1 LTAFPSLEDQD
12 IACEPRML
20 HMQVR
25 PARIAD
31 ADRAIDVVRRS
42 IRELCEP
49 DHQGDP
55 ATLSMWLANKTADN
69 MRRWIA
75 ADTVLVAIEGGRIA
89 GVAAVRADGRVLLNY
104 VAPEARFQGASKCL
118 MQGIEAWASGR
129 GLEWLTLDST
139 VTALPFYLSTGWTMT
154 GPSQPG
160 FGLTTRNPMRKAV
173 TILPAVG

>member
-1 LTAFPSLEDQD
+1 
-12 IACEPRML
+12 ML

-31 ADRAIDVVRRS
+31 ASRAIDVVRRS

-49 DHQGDP
+49 DHRNDP
-55 ATLSMWLANKTADN
+55 ATLSMWLDNKTVDN

-75 ADTVLVAIEGGRIA
+75 ADTVLVAVKGERIA
-89 GVAAVRADGRVLLNY
+89 GVAAVRADGEVVLNY
-104 VAPEARFQGASKCL
+104 VAPEARFQSASKRL

-139 VTALPFYLSTGWTMT
+139 VTALPFYLSAGWTRT
-154 GPSQPG
+154 GPPRPG
-160 FGLTTRNPMRKAV
+160 FGVSTRNRMRKAV
-173 TILPAVG
+173 TVLPAA